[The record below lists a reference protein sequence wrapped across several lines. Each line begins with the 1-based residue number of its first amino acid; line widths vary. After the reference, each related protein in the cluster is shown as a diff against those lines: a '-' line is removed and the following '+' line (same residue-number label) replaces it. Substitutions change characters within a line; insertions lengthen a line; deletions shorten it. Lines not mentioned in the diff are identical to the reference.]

1 MVLLFTFRGVNM
13 SLTEKQKDLLRWIV
27 ERVRTKMLNEEEIC
41 FYWSHDGTGIVNYQG
56 NDVPEVKTITLDTL
70 EQYRYIKGQRIPS
83 GAYNVALQQKAYEAV
98 DSNFAEPDRSAI
110 PHLIPLTE
118 VEHLDSELWERVRI
132 SLSAGGDNL
141 KAWDTGIRN
150 ATVVLED
157 RMRKLGNIDNINQK
171 ATGNGIVNLIF
182 GSNKSVQKD
191 KLPSEELEAY
201 RDLYSG
207 TMKLFRNRYAHRFI
221 DPKPEEGGAIILFI
235 DLLLKMLDDLD
246 WETENENT

>member
-1 MVLLFTFRGVNM
+1 MT
-13 SLTEKQKDLLRWIV
+13 LTEKQKNLLRWIV
-27 ERVRTKMLNEEEIC
+27 EGVRAGYFPAEDNILWGCQVFGGPSWPN
-41 FYWSHDGTGIVNYQG
+41 YTGS
-56 NDVPEVKTITLDTL
+56 DSCPEVEFTELAILQDH
-70 EQYRYIKGQRIPS
+70 RYIKWQGIAS
-83 GAYNVALQQKAYEAV
+83 DEYKGALTQKAYEAV
-98 DSNFAEPDRSAI
+98 DSNFAEPNRSAI
-110 PHLIPLTE
+110 RHLIPLTE
-118 VEHLDSELWERVRI
+118 VEHLDCELWDRVRF
-132 SLSAGGDNL
+132 SVSAGGDNP
-141 KAWDTGIRN
+141 KAWDTAIRN

-182 GSNKSVQKD
+182 GSNKSLQKD

-221 DPKPEEGGAIILFI
+221 DPKPEEGGEIIVFI
-235 DLLLKMLDDLD
+235 NLLLKMLDNLD

>member
-1 MVLLFTFRGVNM
+1 M
-13 SLTEKQKDLLRWIV
+13 SLTEKQKNLLRWIV
-27 ERVRTKMLNEEEIC
+27 KEVRADNLKEDSIWYYVTLAGYRWVDYKGSDIC
-41 FYWSHDGTGIVNYQG
+41 PDVEFATLGI
-56 NDVPEVKTITLDTL
+56 L
-70 EQYRYIKGQRIPS
+70 EKYGYVEWEKKDPDQYK
-83 GAYNVALQQKAYEAV
+83 VALTQKAYEAV

-118 VEHLDSELWERVRI
+118 VEHLDSELWERVRF
-132 SLSAGGDNL
+132 SVSAGGDNP

-182 GSNKSVQKD
+182 GSNKSLQKD

>member
-1 MVLLFTFRGVNM
+1 M
-13 SLTEKQKDLLRWIV
+13 SLTENQKNLLRWIV
-27 ERVRTKMLNEEEIC
+27 KEVRAGHLPEGNILWGC
-41 FYWSHDGTGIVNYQG
+41 QVFGGPSWPNYTGS
-56 NDVPEVKTITLDTL
+56 DSCPEVEFTELAILQDH
-70 EQYRYIKGQRIPS
+70 RYIKWQGIAS
-83 GAYNVALQQKAYEAV
+83 DEYKGALTQKAYEAV

-118 VEHLDSELWERVRI
+118 VEHLDSELWERVRF
-132 SLSAGGDNL
+132 SVSAGGDNP

-207 TMKLFRNRYAHRFI
+207 ILKVFRNHYAHRLI

>member
-1 MVLLFTFRGVNM
+1 MT
-13 SLTEKQKDLLRWIV
+13 LTEKQKNLLRWIV
-27 ERVRTKMLNEEEIC
+27 EGVRAGYFPAEDNILWGCQVFGGPSWPN
-41 FYWSHDGTGIVNYQG
+41 YTGS
-56 NDVPEVKTITLDTL
+56 DSCPEVEFTELAILQDH
-70 EQYRYIKGQRIPS
+70 RYIKWQGIAS
-83 GAYNVALQQKAYEAV
+83 DEYKGALTQKAYEAV

-221 DPKPEEGGAIILFI
+221 DPKPEEGGEIIVFI
-235 DLLLKMLDDLD
+235 NLLLKMLDNLD